1 MTYLLYFEPN
11 EIARFDN
18 MKRSYRVVM
27 MAILLSCLRLSAQET
42 LVGRHS
48 IKIWYDH
55 PAARWTEALPV
66 GNGRLGAMIFGRPQE
81 ELLQLNEGTLWSG
94 GPVKTNINPEAASYL
109 PMVRN
114 ALLNRADYAVAD
126 SLTRKMQG
134 LYSESYMPMANL
146 LIKQDLNNKQPAS
159 IYRDLDIGN
168 AIATTRFSAGGIT
181 YTREIFSSA
190 PDQVIV
196 VRIRSSRPRQVN
208 LVASLTSLLHYRNA
222 PARPDELILSG
233 KAPAHV
239 DPNYY
244 NDNKE
249 PVVYADTS
257 GCNGMRFQVRIK
269 AISRDAAITTD
280 SSGIHISHGTE
291 ILLIVS
297 GVTSFNGFNRC
308 PDKDGKDEKK
318 LAAIYLDNAAA
329 RSFASLRARH
339 LADYHYYFDRVYLDV
354 ADTVRNRPDTI
365 PSDRRLQEY
374 ATGNYD
380 PWVEDTYFQYGRYL
394 LISASRAGGVPANLQ
409 GIWNDQLRPPWSAN
423 YTININTQMNYWPAE
438 PTNLPEMHEPL
449 LAFIKNLSVTGAVT
463 ARQFYHMGG
472 WVAHHNSD
480 IWALSNPVG
489 DKGKGEPKWANWAQG
504 GNWLCQDLWGHYL
517 FTRNKTFLQETAYPL
532 MKGAAIFCLDWL
544 VQDKD
549 GWLVV
554 APSVS
559 PENDFK
565 YGDGKSGD
573 VSIATTMDMSIIW
586 DLFTNLIE
594 ASTILHADTAFRAEL
609 IDKKNRLYPLHIGHK
624 GNLQE
629 WYKDFDDVDPH
640 HRHVSHLFGLYPG
653 HEISPLTT
661 PEWAEAA
668 RKTLELRGD
677 ESTGWSK
684 AWKINFWARLRDGNH
699 AYSLLRQLL
708 HATKEEDTNYG
719 EGGGTYPNFFDAHP
733 PFQIDGNFGGTAGM
747 AEMLLQS
754 QLGEIDL
761 LPALPDAWKD
771 GKVKGLRARGD
782 FEVDIRWADH
792 RLRSAAIKSL
802 HGGTCKIRAQVPFR
816 VTGVAGVKTI
826 GTDIQANAANTGQG
840 YTLSFLTEKGTTYQ
854 VVPH

>member
-1 MTYLLYFEPN
+1 
-11 EIARFDN
+11 
-18 MKRSYRVVM
+18 MKSSHRVVM
-27 MAILLSCLRLSAQET
+27 MAILLCCLRLSAQET
-42 LVGRHS
+42 SADRHS

-81 ELLQLNEGTLWSG
+81 ELLQLNESTLWSG
-94 GPVKTNINPEAASYL
+94 GPVKTNVNPEAASYL
-109 PMVRN
+109 PLIRN
-114 ALLNRADYAVAD
+114 ALLNHADYAVAD

-134 LYSESYMPMANL
+134 LYSESYMPMADL

-159 IYRDLDIGN
+159 VYRDLDIGN
-168 AIATTRFSAGGIT
+168 AIATTRFSAGGTT

-196 VRIRSSRPRQVN
+196 IRIRSSQPRQVN
-208 LVASLTSLLHYRNA
+208 LVASVSSLLHYRSA
-222 PARPDELILSG
+222 PARPDELILNG

-239 DPNYY
+239 DPSYY

-249 PVVYADTS
+249 PVVYADTT

-269 AISRDAAITTD
+269 ALSRDAAITTD
-280 SSGIHISHGTE
+280 SAGIHISHGTE
-291 ILLIVS
+291 VLLLVS
-297 GVTSFNGFNRC
+297 GVTSFNGFNKC
-308 PDKDGKDEKK
+308 PDKDGKDENK
-318 LAAIYLDNAAA
+318 LAANYLDKAAA
-329 RSFASLRARH
+329 RSFASLRERH
-339 LADYHYYFDRVYLDV
+339 LADYHYYFDRVSWVV
-354 ADTVRNRPDTI
+354 ADTVLNRPDTI

-380 PWVEDTYFQYGRYL
+380 PWVENTYFQYGRYL

-409 GIWNDQLRPPWSAN
+409 GIWNNELRPPWSSN

-438 PTNLPEMHEPL
+438 ATNLPEMHEPL
-449 LAFIKNLSVTGAVT
+449 FAFIKNLSVTGAVT

-504 GNWLCQDLWGHYL
+504 GNWLCQDLWDHYL
-517 FTRNKTFLQETAYPL
+517 FTLDKTFLRETAYPL
-532 MKGAAIFCLDWL
+532 MKEAAIFCLDWL

-559 PENDFK
+559 PENDFL

-573 VSIATTMDMSIIW
+573 VSIATTMDMSILW

-609 IDKKNRLYPLHIGHK
+609 TDRKNRLYPLHIGHK

-661 PEWAEAA
+661 PEWARAA

-708 HATKEEDTNYG
+708 HATREEETNYG

-761 LPALPDAWKD
+761 LPALPDAWK
-771 GKVKGLRARGD
+771 GGQVKGLRARGD

-802 HGGTCKIRAQVPFR
+802 HGGICKIRAQVPFR
-816 VTGVAGVKTI
+816 VIAVGDIKRTGADIRTIAG
-826 GTDIQANAANTGQG
+826 NTGQG
-840 YTLSFLTEKGTTYQ
+840 YTLSILTEKGTTYQ
-854 VVPH
+854 VVPL

>member
-1 MTYLLYFEPN
+1 
-11 EIARFDN
+11 
-18 MKRSYRVVM
+18 M
-27 MAILLSCLRLSAQET
+27 MAILLSCISLSAQET
-42 LVGRHS
+42 LADRHS

-55 PAARWTEALPV
+55 PAARWTEALPI

-81 ELLQLNEGTLWSG
+81 ELLQLNESTLWSG
-94 GPVKTNINPEAASYL
+94 GPVKTNVNPEAASYL
-109 PMVRN
+109 PLIRN
-114 ALLNRADYAVAD
+114 ALLNHADYAVAD

-134 LYSESYMPMANL
+134 LYSESYMPMADL
-146 LIKQDLNNKQPAS
+146 LIKQDLNGKQPAS
-159 IYRDLDIGN
+159 LYRDLDIGN
-168 AIATTRFSAGGIT
+168 AICTTRFSAGGIT

-196 VRIRSSRPRQVN
+196 IRIRSNRPRQVN
-208 LVASLTSLLHYRNA
+208 MVASLTSLLHYRNT
-222 PARPDELILSG
+222 PGRPDELILSG

-239 DPNYY
+239 DPSYY

-249 PVVYADTS
+249 PVVYADTA

-280 SSGIHISHGTE
+280 STGIHISDGTE
-291 ILLIVS
+291 VLLFVS
-297 GVTSFNGFNRC
+297 GVTSFNGFDRC
-308 PDKDGKDEKK
+308 PDKDGKDENK
-318 LAAIYLDNAAA
+318 LAEDYLDKAAA
-329 RSFASLRARH
+329 RSFASLRERH
-339 LADYHYYFDRVYLDV
+339 LADYHHYFDRVYWVV

-374 ATGNYD
+374 SKGKYD
-380 PWVEDTYFQYGRYL
+380 PWVENTYFQYGRYL

-409 GIWNDQLRPPWSAN
+409 GIWNNELRPPWSSN
-423 YTININTQMNYWPAE
+423 YTININTEMNYWPAE
-438 PTNLPEMHEPL
+438 LTNLPEMHEPL
-449 LAFIKNLSVTGAVT
+449 FAFIKNLSVTGAVT

-504 GNWLCQDLWGHYL
+504 GNWLCQDLWDHYL
-517 FTRNKTFLQETAYPL
+517 FTRDKKFLQETAYPL

-559 PENDFK
+559 PENDFL

-573 VSIATTMDMSIIW
+573 VSVATTMDMSIIW
-586 DLFTNLIE
+586 DLFSNLID
-594 ASTILHADTAFRAEL
+594 ASIILHADTAFRAGL
-609 IDKKNRLYPLHIGHK
+609 IDKKSRLYPLHIGHK

-653 HEISPLTT
+653 HETSPLTT

-708 HATKEEDTNYG
+708 HATREEDTNYG

-733 PFQIDGNFGGTAGM
+733 PFQVDGNFGGTAGM

-761 LPALPDAWKD
+761 LPALPKAWK
-771 GKVKGLRARGD
+771 GGQVKGLRARGD
-782 FEVDIRWADH
+782 FEVDIRWTNH
-792 RLRSAAIKSL
+792 RLDSAAIKSL
-802 HGGTCKIRAQVPFR
+802 HGGICKIRAQVPFR
-816 VTGVAGVKTI
+816 VIGVGGIKKTAA
-826 GTDIQANAANTGQG
+826 DIRTTARNTGQG
-840 YTLSFLTEKGTTYQ
+840 YTLSILTKKGTTYQ
-854 VVPH
+854 VVPL

>member
-1 MTYLLYFEPN
+1 
-11 EIARFDN
+11 
-18 MKRSYRVVM
+18 M

-42 LVGRHS
+42 LADRHS

-55 PAARWTEALPV
+55 PAARWTEALPI

-81 ELLQLNEGTLWSG
+81 ELLQLNESTLWSG
-94 GPVKTNINPEAASYL
+94 GPVKTNVNPEAASYL
-109 PMVRN
+109 PLIRN
-114 ALLNRADYAVAD
+114 ALLNHADYAVAD
-126 SLTRKMQG
+126 SLLRKMQG
-134 LYSESYMPMANL
+134 LYSESYMPMADL
-146 LIKQDLNNKQPAS
+146 LIKQDLNGKQPAFV
-159 IYRDLDIGN
+159 YRDLDIGN

-196 VRIRSSRPRQVN
+196 IRIRSNRPRQVN
-208 LVASLTSLLHYRNA
+208 MVASLTSLLHYRNT

-239 DPNYY
+239 DPSYY
-244 NDNKE
+244 NDNKV
-249 PVVYADTS
+249 PVVYADTA
-257 GCNGMRFQVRIK
+257 GCNGMRLQVRIK
-269 AISRDAAITTD
+269 AISKDAAITTD
-280 SSGIHISHGTE
+280 SAGVHISHGTE
-291 ILLIVS
+291 VLLFVS
-297 GVTSFNGFNRC
+297 AATSFNGYDKC
-308 PDKDGKDEKK
+308 PDKDGKDENK
-318 LAAIYLDNAAA
+318 LAADYLDKAVA
-329 RSFASLRARH
+329 RSFASLRGRH
-339 LADYHYYFDRVYLDV
+339 LADYHHYFDRVSWAV
-354 ADTVRNRPDTI
+354 TDTVRDRPDTI
-365 PSDRRLQEY
+365 PTDRRLQEY
-374 ATGNYD
+374 SKGKYD
-380 PWVEDTYFQYGRYL
+380 PWMENTYFLYGRYL
-394 LISASRAGGVPANLQ
+394 LISASRPGGVPANLQ
-409 GIWNDQLRPPWSAN
+409 GIWNNQLRPPWSSN
-423 YTININTQMNYWPAE
+423 YTININTEMNYWPAE

-504 GNWLCQDLWGHYL
+504 GNWLCQDLWDHYL
-517 FTRNKTFLQETAYPL
+517 FTLDKKFLQETAYPL

-549 GWLVV
+549 GWRVV

-559 PENDFK
+559 PENDFL

-586 DLFTNLIE
+586 DLFSNLID
-594 ASTILHADTAFRAEL
+594 ASIILHADTAFRAEL
-609 IDKKNRLYPLHIGHK
+609 IDKKSRLYPLHIGHK

-661 PEWAEAA
+661 PEWAQAA

-708 HATKEEDTNYG
+708 HATSEEDTNYG

-761 LPALPDAWKD
+761 LPALPNAWK
-771 GKVKGLRARGD
+771 GGQVKGLRTRGD
-782 FEVDIRWADH
+782 FEVDIRWTNH
-792 RLRSAAIKSL
+792 RLLSAAIKSL

-816 VTGVAGVKTI
+816 VIGVGGIKGAAADIRTTGK
-826 GTDIQANAANTGQG
+826 NTGQG
-840 YTLSFLTEKGTTYQ
+840 YTLSILTKKGSTYQ
-854 VVPH
+854 VVPL

>member
-1 MTYLLYFEPN
+1 
-11 EIARFDN
+11 
-18 MKRSYRVVM
+18 MKRSYLIIM
-27 MAILLSCLRLSAQET
+27 MAILLSCISLSAQET
-42 LVGRHS
+42 LADRHS

-55 PAARWTEALPV
+55 PAARWTEALPI

-81 ELLQLNEGTLWSG
+81 ELLQLNESTLWSG
-94 GPVKTNINPEAASYL
+94 GPVKTNVNPEAASYL
-109 PMVRN
+109 PLIRN
-114 ALLNRADYAVAD
+114 ALLNHADYAVAD

-134 LYSESYMPMANL
+134 LYSESYMPMADL
-146 LIKQDLNNKQPAS
+146 LIKQDLNGKQPAS
-159 IYRDLDIGN
+159 LYRDLDIGN
-168 AIATTRFSAGGIT
+168 AICTTRFSAGGIT

-196 VRIRSSRPRQVN
+196 IRIRSNRPRQVN
-208 LVASLTSLLHYRNA
+208 MVASLTSLLHYRNT
-222 PARPDELILSG
+222 PGRPDELILSG

-239 DPNYY
+239 DPSYY

-249 PVVYADTS
+249 PVVYADTA

-280 SSGIHISHGTE
+280 STGIHISHGTE
-291 ILLIVS
+291 VLLFVS
-297 GVTSFNGFNRC
+297 GVTSFNGFDRC
-308 PDKDGKDEKK
+308 PDKDGKDENK
-318 LAAIYLDNAAA
+318 LAEDYLDKAAA
-329 RSFASLRARH
+329 RSFASLRERH
-339 LADYHYYFDRVYLDV
+339 LADYHHYFDRVYWVV

-374 ATGNYD
+374 SKGKYD
-380 PWVEDTYFQYGRYL
+380 PWVENTYFQYGRYL

-409 GIWNDQLRPPWSAN
+409 GIWNNELRPPWSSN
-423 YTININTQMNYWPAE
+423 YTININTEMNYWPAE
-438 PTNLPEMHEPL
+438 LTNLPEMHEPL
-449 LAFIKNLSVTGAVT
+449 FAFIKNLSVTGAVT

-504 GNWLCQDLWGHYL
+504 GNWLCQDLWDHYL
-517 FTRNKTFLQETAYPL
+517 FTRDKKFLQETAYPL

-559 PENDFK
+559 PENDFL

-573 VSIATTMDMSIIW
+573 VSVATTMDMSIIW
-586 DLFTNLIE
+586 DLFSNLID
-594 ASTILHADTAFRAEL
+594 ASIILHADTAFRAGL
-609 IDKKNRLYPLHIGHK
+609 IDKKSRLYPLHIGHK

-653 HEISPLTT
+653 HETSPLTT

-708 HATKEEDTNYG
+708 HATREEDTNYG

-733 PFQIDGNFGGTAGM
+733 PFQVDGNFGGTAGM

-761 LPALPDAWKD
+761 LPALPKAWK
-771 GKVKGLRARGD
+771 GGQVKGLRARGD
-782 FEVDIRWADH
+782 FEVDIRWTNH
-792 RLRSAAIKSL
+792 RLDSAAIKSL
-802 HGGTCKIRAQVPFR
+802 HGGICKIRAQVPFR
-816 VTGVAGVKTI
+816 VIGVGGIKKTAA
-826 GTDIQANAANTGQG
+826 DIRTTARNTGQG
-840 YTLSFLTEKGTTYQ
+840 YTLSILTKKGTTYQ
-854 VVPH
+854 VVPL